1 MNEKRLKRFS
11 TYCLEKYFSIK
22 NILLGKIL
30 KNQIITRAVVCF
42 SVRPFRSRRDLVS
55 DLIRNCNWS
64 KVRRKPRWYYILY
77 NKVNSYQ
84 IKSWRW
90 RHPSLWNFF
99 NYTKIPSTYHIK
111 SRWRGKNIFFLAIH
125 QWSSWVSWSQNTS

>member
-1 MNEKRLKRFS
+1 MKKAQKVF
-11 TYCLEKYFSIK
+11 Y
-22 NILLGKIL
+22 ILFGKIFFHKKYSL
-30 KNQIITRAVVCF
+30 RKIVNNQIITRAVVCF

-111 SRWRGKNIFFLAIH
+111 CQNQCKNPLQVKLHISKATKP
-125 QWSSWVSWSQNTS
+125 VS

>member
-11 TYCLEKYFSIK
+11 TYCLEKYFAMKKYS
-22 NILLGKIL
+22 LGKIL
-30 KNQIITRAVVCF
+30 DNQIITLETHVLLFVF

-64 KVRRKPRWYYILY
+64 KVRRKPRWHILC

-90 RHPSLWNFF
+90 WHPSLWNFF
-99 NYTKIPSTYHIK
+99 NYTKIPSTYHI
-111 SRWRGKNIFFLAIH
+111 RCQNQCKNPLQVKLHISKATKP
-125 QWSSWVSWSQNTS
+125 VS